1 MSRQQQGVVNIRGK
15 EYHTVAK
22 RVNDFREYNEDKY
35 GITTEILTNDDLV
48 TIRATITAREDGFVV
63 ATGTAEERRNSTQ
76 INKTSALEN
85 AETSAIGRALAN
97 FGIGGTEFASANEV
111 QNAIHQQEGQG
122 QGKADAEV
130 SPPAG
135 GKRKPKHSALQTK
148 VRGLFHDLNG
158 CGDANMLEAF
168 MVSAE
173 TVETIKQL
181 KEKLPH
187 LWDGEDWPEGLR
199 RPEEFEPLSDMVE
212 RLRKSFDKQEF

>member
-22 RVNDFREYNEDKY
+22 RVNDFRASFEEKY
-35 GITTEILTNDDLV
+35 GITTEILTNEDLV

-122 QGKADAEV
+122 QGKANAEV

-135 GKRKPKHSALQTK
+135 GKRKPAHSALKTK
-148 VRGLFHDLNG
+148 VREWVHELNA
-158 CGDANMLEAF
+158 CGDDETLSAF
-168 MVSAE
+168 MASKP
-173 TVETIKQL
+173 TVETLKEV

-187 LWDGEDWPEGLR
+187 LWDGEDWPEGLN

-212 RLRKSFDKQEF
+212 RLRKSFDKQEY